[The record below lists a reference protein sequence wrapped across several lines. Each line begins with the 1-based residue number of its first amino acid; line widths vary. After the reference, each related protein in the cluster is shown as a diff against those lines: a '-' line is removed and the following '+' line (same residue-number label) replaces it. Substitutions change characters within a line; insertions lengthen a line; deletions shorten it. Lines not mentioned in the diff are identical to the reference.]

1 MEQVFILQICQNKI
15 QTTNVIGIEIVVS
28 YIRFHSK
35 NIIALCKL
43 NDDRI
48 CDRTLQVDFRKR
60 KSKLKQIVFCSLP
73 RYENRI
79 KEQLT
84 VAKQ

>member
-15 QTTNVIGIEIVVS
+15 QTTNVIGIEILVS
-28 YIRFHSK
+28 YIRL
-35 NIIALCKL
+35 IALCKL

-73 RYENRI
+73 RYENTI